1 MLWFFKGCFVG
12 DQGLSAVGKFCK
24 HLEELNLRFCEGLTD
39 VGVIDLVLGCAK
51 SLKSI
56 GVAASA
62 KVTDLSLEAV
72 GSHCKVLEVLFLDSE
87 CIHDKGV
94 VAVVKGCRRLK
105 SLKLQCVN
113 VTDAAFSVV
122 GDFCVSL
129 EMLALY
135 SFQQFTDKLVQSSL
149 LFGIIIS
156 MICLYVFFLNL
167 LFPGA

>member
-12 DQGLSAVGKFCK
+12 DQGLSAVGKFCN
-24 HLEELNLRFCEGLTD
+24 HLEELNLRFCEDLTD

-72 GSHCKVLEVLFLDSE
+72 GSHCKLLEVLFLDSE

-94 VAVVKGCRRLK
+94 VAVVKGCRRLR

-129 EMLALY
+129 EILALY
-135 SFQQFTDKLVQSSL
+135 SFQQFTDKLVQSL
-149 LFGIIIS
+149 LLIAQSYPYDMLI
-156 MICLYVFFLNL
+156 
-167 LFPGA
+167 